1 MIQTMAICKK
11 DGVVG
16 VMLNNINVF
25 TDILENK
32 HVIFR
37 LLKHAFIVRDSDL
50 FVDRYVKLR

>member
-1 MIQTMAICKK
+1 MIRTMAICRK

-16 VMLNNINVF
+16 LMLNNINVF

-37 LLKHAFIVRDSDL
+37 LVSPATKHH
-50 FVDRYVKLR
+50 